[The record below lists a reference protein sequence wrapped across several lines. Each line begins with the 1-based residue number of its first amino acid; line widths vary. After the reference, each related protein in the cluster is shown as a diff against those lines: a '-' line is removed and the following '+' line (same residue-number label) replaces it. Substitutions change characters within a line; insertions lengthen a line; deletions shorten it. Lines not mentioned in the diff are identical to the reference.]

1 MYLLSL
7 VTLAF
12 AVKLTALVLTDA
24 SVVAAAAVDW
34 SWLIED
40 IVVIVVAVATTVVVE
55 FVVVDVN
62 FSAVADCCSLKRLIY
77 MLLFKAYLFDCLLFK
92 QKKTCVRMHVHAHI
106 FLAAK
111 SSTTA
116 LTYMWDTPF
125 VCPFVCVLRLQQQQL
140 FQLRLL
146 LNNLTLTLTL
156 TLHIICYY
164 IHMHRHNLELTE
176 HAAVK
181 RGRGR

>member
-40 IVVIVVAVATTVVVE
+40 IVVIVVVVATTVVVE

-62 FSAVADCCSLKRLIY
+62 FSAVADCCSHKRLIY
-77 MLLFKAYLFDCLLFK
+77 ILLFKAFLVWLFVFWTKEDVCA
-92 QKKTCVRMHVHAHI
+92 HACACTHI
-106 FLAAK
+106 FSGKIVHYCIDIYVRYPFRLSVRVRFTTTTSTAVPTAVAA
-111 SSTTA
+111 
-116 LTYMWDTPF
+116 
-125 VCPFVCVLRLQQQQL
+125 
-140 FQLRLL
+140 
-146 LNNLTLTLTL
+146 
-156 TLHIICYY
+156 
-164 IHMHRHNLELTE
+164 
-176 HAAVK
+176 
-181 RGRGR
+181 